1 MRVLVVN
8 ASPKGENSHTLVV
21 TRAFL
26 SGFPE
31 GTEIEMLE
39 LGNLRIRP
47 CTGCLCCW
55 TKTPGQC
62 VQQDDMQ
69 RVYAAIERAD
79 VIIESFPLY
88 FYGLPGPLKTM
99 TDRCLP
105 YTRAYGW
112 HGNTQHELRDP
123 KMLQKKLVL
132 ISTCWHTGTE
142 WLYAAVRTE
151 FSLLCGQ
158 CYEAIFCPQGELF
171 AIDACRRQKEAYL
184 KDVRLAGSEVAQ
196 GGRIRPETQKRLNR
210 PILSDEAFERITRP
224 HWQIVE

>member
-112 HGNTQHELRDP
+112 SGNTQHELRDP

-142 WLYAAVRTE
+142 QLYAAVRAG
-151 FSLLCGQ
+151 FSLLCGE

-196 GGRIRPETQKRLNR
+196 DGRIRPETQKRLDR
-210 PILSDEAFERITRP
+210 PILSDETFERITRP